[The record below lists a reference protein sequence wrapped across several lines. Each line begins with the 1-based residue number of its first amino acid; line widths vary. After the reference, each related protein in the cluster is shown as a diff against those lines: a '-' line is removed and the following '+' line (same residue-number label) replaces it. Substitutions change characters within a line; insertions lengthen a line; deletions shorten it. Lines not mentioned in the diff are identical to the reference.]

1 MPSKSSTNT
10 SEAHSIYDQPNG
22 NTLTVLGKD
31 GKAMDYALELKK
43 LKPASQAGRVRPC
56 STRAIYC

>member
-10 SEAHSIYDQPNG
+10 REAHSIYDQPNG

-43 LKPASQAGRVRPC
+43 LKPAS
-56 STRAIYC
+56 